1 MSDNIETIRSG
12 YESFSRGDLPTV
24 LELFADD
31 IEWNE
36 PEWTYGTPT
45 GTFRGKQEVLSIFE
59 QIPEYNDSFS
69 LEPWEFVGQG
79 DTVVVTGVFRV
90 SPKGS
95 GRTAEVPFAHVWRL
109 RDGKAVS
116 HRGYTDVRE
125 IYAQSSELRRAA

>member
-45 GTFRGKQEVLSIFE
+45 GTFLGKQEVLSIFE

-69 LEPWEFVGQG
+69 LEPREFVGQS

-125 IYAQSSELRRAA
+125 IYALSSELRRAA

>member
-12 YESFSRGDLPTV
+12 YESFSRGDLLTV

-36 PEWTYGTPT
+36 PEATYGTPT

-59 QIPEYNDSFS
+59 RIPEYNDSFS
-69 LEPWEFVGQG
+69 LETREFLGDG
-79 DTVVVTGVFRV
+79 DTVVVTGLFRV

-116 HRGYTDVRE
+116 HRAYTDVRE
-125 IYAQSSELRRAA
+125 IYALSSELRRAA

>member
-59 QIPEYNDSFS
+59 QIPEHNDSFS
-69 LEPWEFVGQG
+69 LEPREFVGQG

-116 HRGYTDVRE
+116 HRGYTDVRG
-125 IYAQSSELRRAA
+125 IYALSSELKRAA

>member
-1 MSDNIETIRSG
+1 MNDNIETLRRG
-12 YESFSRGDLPTV
+12 YESFSRGDMSAT

-45 GTFRGKQEVLSIFE
+45 GTFRGKQEVLRLWE
-59 QIPEYNDSFS
+59 QIPETNDSFS
-69 LEPWEFVGQG
+69 LEPREFLGEG

-109 RDGKAVS
+109 SNGKAVS
-116 HRGYTDVRE
+116 HHGYVDVRE
-125 IYAQSSELRRAA
+125 IYALSRELKRAA